1 MKNIFFFICAIAL
14 FHSCQ
19 RTINSNSSELK
30 ISISK
35 FGGEEQIKLELDC
48 DSNIVFYAEGFDFDN
63 DIGIIKFS
71 TDSSQISLVIPVK
84 NNSRNV
90 YRIARGGIFQIPLFT
105 DRSEFYSLSFS
116 GNDYL
121 TKFEDLIDFLVNSD
135 TTSQKFLSNAVE
147 RIMLFSEKSN
157 FSQYSGYQLSGMYP
171 ELVKKDSVLA
181 NKVKEFSC
189 GKDGQFFE
197 FICTGRRSPTLKKP
211 SECLSHN
218 IDSLILQVSQNTSIH
233 PNPIGSNIIVIT
245 FWATWCQPCKK
256 VMGYLNDLNKSHYS
270 EKPVYFLAISIDD
283 DSRLPIEYW
292 SKHSEKFNFLV
303 LLHDNGC
310 MRDNYGV
317 ESIPQTFIY
326 NFNGKLVAT
335 NPDLDKIKNIIDEEL
350 KKGVSRK

>member
-1 MKNIFFFICAIAL
+1 MKYIYTIFILSPLFF
-14 FHSCQ
+14 SCQ
-19 RTINSNSSELK
+19 SSK
-30 ISISK
+30 KDCFIDIKVSISK
-35 FGGEEQIKLELDC
+35 FGSDEPIYAKIDC

-71 TDSSQISLVIPVK
+71 TDSSQISMVVPVK

-90 YRIARGGIFQIPLFT
+90 YRIARGGIFQIPIFS

-171 ELVKKDSVLA
+171 EIVKKDSVLA

-256 VMGYLNDLNKSHYS
+256 VMEYLNDLNKSHYE

-292 SKHSEKFNFLV
+292 GKHSEKFNFLV

-310 MRDNYGV
+310 MRYNYGI

-350 KKGVSRK
+350 KKE